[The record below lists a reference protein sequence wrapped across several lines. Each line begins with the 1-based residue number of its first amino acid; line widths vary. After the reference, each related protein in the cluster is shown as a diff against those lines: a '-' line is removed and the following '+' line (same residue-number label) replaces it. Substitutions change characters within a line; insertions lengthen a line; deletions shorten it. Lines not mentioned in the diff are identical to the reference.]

1 MNAFN
6 RILAAF
12 ALAAISLSPAAFAG
26 KAVNVNAASAS
37 ELADSLDGIGDAKA
51 QAIVAYRTVHG
62 AFKSAEALVEV
73 KGIGLKT
80 VEKNAAFIKL
90 GAVTAK

>member
-1 MNAFN
+1 MNVFN

-51 QAIVAYRTVHG
+51 QAIVAYRTAHG

-90 GAVTAK
+90 GAVIAK